1 MIIVL
6 NPSQLMNWLFN
17 RGVTSICLSMYCID
31 PNHLLRQSLFY
42 VSNIYVFFF
51 IFFIFFTIYV
61 VHTQHMGREVSI
73 VNLFFFF
80 LEELI
85 CYFLF
90 YVDSWKTNRRSTHSS
105 FRITDK
111 ITLILVK
118 LPEFMGKN
126 ESNN

>member
-6 NPSQLMNWLFN
+6 NPSQLMNWIGYLTVALLAFVYQCIASILTIYCVN
-17 RGVTSICLSMYCID
+17 HYFMYRIFTS
-31 PNHLLRQSLFY
+31 
-42 VSNIYVFFF
+42 VFFN
-51 IFFIFFTIYV
+51 FFLRYMWFTHNIWV
-61 VHTQHMGREVSI
+61 EKFQLL
-73 VNLFFFF
+73 NFFFF

-90 YVDSWKTNRRSTHSS
+90 YVDSWKTSRRSTHSS